1 MTSHVTARWAGPARG
16 PRLSGLR
23 ARPAGPAGGPAGR
36 GSGRGAGGEA
46 AFTEVTV
53 QRHGLK
59 AANSITGTIML
70 QVPPTVTSHQSRM
83 PPWL

>member
-16 PRLSGLR
+16 PRLSLR
-23 ARPAGPAGGPAGR
+23 ARSAGPAGGPAGR

-59 AANSITGTIML
+59 AANSESITGTIML
-70 QVPPTVTSHQSRM
+70 QVPPQ
-83 PPWL
+83 